1 MATIAELEAAEKE
14 LTIAENRWENYDG
27 NNPNKHRAALSDA
40 MAKVST
46 LRQALKATGELPL
59 TEHEKLEQKLDG
71 LYPNAQS
78 KQIVEFEGRRYRRTF
93 TPVSKSLSGKT
104 VKAWQKSW
112 FPLSAPV
119 DQECK

>member
-14 LTIAENRWENYDG
+14 FTIAENRWENYDG

-40 MAKVST
+40 MARVST

-59 TEHEKLEQKLDG
+59 TEHEKLEQQLDG

-93 TPVSKSLSGKT
+93 TPVSRSFTGKT

-119 DQECK
+119 DQESR